1 MSSKKKKPETTS
13 DWLAN
18 SASGFMDE
26 FNKANHLLSMS
37 QYLEAVETAP
47 QAQCRDSARY
57 VKECMEYFG
66 TDTVHRPYGVFTR
79 FKLFDC
85 EFDNNRDALV
95 GQEIVQEK
103 IYGLLTDFV
112 RFGRVNRLILLN
124 GPNGS
129 AKSRL
134 ISCLMRACEYYSEQP
149 EGALYSFSWIFPT
162 KKVDKSGIGFGSHS
176 TSETLSSFAHL
187 EETEVDAR
195 IHNETTDHPLLL
207 LPKPL
212 RHEFFLRFF
221 ETLSEVPH
229 YLREGELSPKNRQIF
244 DNLLRAY
251 KGDLHEVFKH
261 IQVERVSMSRRYRR
275 TLVTVDPQMR
285 VDAAVRQVTADRSLS
300 SLPPSLQ
307 TLTLFEPMGDLVD
320 ANRGMLE
327 FNDLLKRPVETF
339 KYLLATCETG
349 VVRLDT
355 MDLHLDMI
363 LIGSCNADH
372 LTAFKQIPDFASFKE
387 RLELI
392 TVPYLLDFP
401 AESQIYWEQLR
412 ALSDEI
418 NIGPHVPDVLAL
430 WAVLCRLERSQGW
443 EPLDDDTIKSITSM
457 SAAEKANLYAY
468 GSLPASLSR
477 ESANSLRN
485 AIPTL
490 FAERLNDEHYEGR
503 YGPSP
508 RELKGVL
515 LSAARFS
522 PDSLTGVEILS
533 ALSELTQQTAVY
545 PFLSLEPDEDYHNP
559 ELAISTVHQWYLGI
573 VEDELHQAMGLVDQK
588 ATVELLSTYI
598 DHVVHFIRKEKRA
611 NPMTGRSEDPDAAL
625 MKDVEDKI
633 GVATK
638 EAAQFRESMVH
649 RIAAWSMDN
658 RDEAL
663 NYEEIFSDL
672 VGGLNDAFYSEKR
685 KSADR
690 IKRNLV
696 ALLTSEDP
704 RLDANERQQAEQTLN
719 NLEQEFG
726 YPAACA
732 LQVVDFLLRHRPIAE
747 SDGDDKV

>member
-1 MSSKKKKPETTS
+1 MGSKKKQKKTTS
-13 DWLAN
+13 DWLAD
-18 SASGFMDE
+18 SASGFRE
-26 FNKANHLLSMS
+26 SFSRANHLLSMP
-37 QYLEAVETAP
+37 QYLELVEKTP
-47 QAQCRDSARY
+47 SVHCRDSARY
-57 VKECMEYFG
+57 LKECMEYFG
-66 TDTVHRPYGVFTR
+66 TETVYRPYGVFNR

-85 EFDNNRDALV
+85 EFDEHRDALI
-95 GQEIVQEK
+95 GQEIIQEK

-129 AKSRL
+129 AKSRI

-162 KKVDKSGIGFGSHS
+162 KKVDKTGIGFSS
-176 TSETLSSFAHL
+176 TLASESISTFAHL
-187 EETEVDAR
+187 DEADVDAR

-207 LPKPL
+207 LPKPM
-212 RHEFFLRFF
+212 RTAFFERFF
-221 ETLSEVPH
+221 DNANDVPL

-251 KGDLHEVFKH
+251 KGDLNEVFKH

-285 VDAAVRQVTADRSLS
+285 VDAAVRQVTADRSLGA
-300 SLPPSLQ
+300 LPPSLQ

-355 MDLHLDMI
+355 MDLYLDMV

-412 ALSDEI
+412 SLSEEI

-430 WAVLCRLERSQGW
+430 WAVLCRLERAHGW
-443 EPLDDDTIKSITSM
+443 EPLDEETIKGIQAM
-457 SAAEKANLYAY
+457 SAVDKANLYAY
-468 GSLPASLSR
+468 GILPSSLSR
-477 ESANSLRN
+477 ESANSLRS

-503 YGPSP
+503 FGPSP

-533 ALSELTQQTAVY
+533 ALHELTQQTAVY
-545 PFLSLEPDEDYHNP
+545 PFLSLEADEDYHNP

-573 VEDELHQAMGLVDQK
+573 VEDELHQAMGLVDQS
-588 ATVELLSTYI
+588 ATVELLTTYI

-625 MKDVEDKI
+625 MQDVESKLGI
-633 GVATK
+633 SKK
-638 EAAQFRESMVH
+638 EGAQFRESMVH

-658 RDEAL
+658 RDETL
-663 NYEEIFSDL
+663 KYEEIFADL
-672 VGGLNDAFYSEKR
+672 VSGLNDAFYNEKR
-685 KSADR
+685 KTADR
-690 IKRNLV
+690 VKRNLV

-704 RLDANERQQAEQTLN
+704 RLDAQEKAQAEETLA
-719 NLEQEFG
+719 NLEKEFG
-726 YPAACA
+726 YPEACA
-732 LQVVDFLLRHRPIAE
+732 LQVVAFLLRHRPVDEPEDANNN
-747 SDGDDKV
+747 